1 MSTEA
6 SESSAHV
13 VDLVVVG
20 SGAAALAAAVTAAVL
35 GARVAVLEKTGAIGG
50 TSALSGG
57 EIWIPGSRQA
67 REAGVADS
75 ADAVLTYLRSLLG
88 DALDEARTRSFL
100 DAGPSALAWL
110 EQETR
115 LRYALMPLSADYHCD
130 MPGAS
135 HGGRSLAVLPFD
147 GRILG
152 DDLPRL
158 RLPLRNAL
166 IFGGT
171 SVCTRLDLPHL
182 LSAGRSAASA
192 WHAARLIGRGWLDRL
207 AGHPRGTRLTNGN
220 ALVGR
225 LLATLRERGVEVR
238 TGAAVRAL
246 LTAGRSVQG
255 VEYVVGD
262 RVHRVQARRGVVLAT
277 GGFSASTLRRAL
289 HFAHVRSG
297 IEHQPLPPAGSTG
310 DAFMLT
316 EPLGVR
322 PPAAMDRP
330 AAWTPVSMVPVASG
344 EAAPFPH
351 FSDRGRP
358 GIVAVGPDGERFVN
372 ESLSYHEFVTGMLER
387 GFGHAWLLADHR
399 ALRRHGLGAVRP
411 FPSPIGGH
419 LGSGYLVRGRSW
431 AELAQRIGVAAEA
444 LERTIA
450 RFNEHAAQGNDP
462 EFGRGRTVFERR
474 YGDASH
480 GPNPALGALRQAPFY
495 AVKVMPGDIGT
506 FLGLPTDG
514 DARVLAV
521 DGEPVAGLY
530 AAGNAAH
537 SLFGGHYPSAGITL
551 GPALTFGWL
560 AARHALGVGP
570 AVLATP
576 NTKDTPSHASTA
588 DPVA

>member
-1 MSTEA
+1 MLAEA
-6 SESSAHV
+6 GGTGNV

-20 SGAAALAAAVTAAVL
+20 SGAAALAAAATAAVL

-182 LSAGRSAASA
+182 LAAGRSAASA

-225 LLATLRERGVEVR
+225 LLATLRERGVAVN
-238 TGAAVRAL
+238 TGADVRSL
-246 LTAGRSVQG
+246 LVEDGRVTG
-255 VEYVVGD
+255 VEYVQATQT
-262 RVHRVQARRGVVLAT
+262 HRLLARRGVVLAS
-277 GGFSASTLRRAL
+277 GGFSASAQQRAR
-289 HFAHVRSG
+289 HFAHVKRG
-297 IEHQPLPPAGSTG
+297 AAHQALPPEGTTG
-310 DAFMLT
+310 DAFALA
-316 EPLGVR
+316 EPLGVK
-322 PPAAMDRP
+322 PPTQPMRP
-330 AAWTPVSMVPVASG
+330 AAWTPVSLVPTASG
-344 EAAPFPH
+344 TPAPFPH

-358 GIVAVGPDGERFVN
+358 GVVAVGPDGERFVN
-372 ESLSYHEFVTGMLER
+372 ESLSYHEFVSAMHER
-387 GFGHAWLLADHR
+387 RFAHAWLLADHT

-411 FPSPIGGH
+411 FPSPIGSH
-419 LGSGYLVRGRSW
+419 LRSGYLLRGRSW
-431 AELAQRIGVAAEA
+431 ADLARQMGIGAER
-444 LERTIA
+444 LEQTLA
-450 RFNEHAAQGNDP
+450 RFNDHAAHGRDP
-462 EFGRGRTVFERR
+462 DFGRGGSVFERR
-474 YGDASH
+474 YGDPSH
-480 GPNPALGALRQAPFY
+480 RPNPALGALQQAPFY
-495 AVKVMPGDIGT
+495 ALKVLPGDIGT

-514 DARVLAV
+514 AARVLDA
-521 DGEPVAGLY
+521 DGRPVPGLY
-530 AAGNAAH
+530 AAGSTAH

-560 AARHALGVGP
+560 AARHAMGVDSAPAALPTSQDTLG
-570 AVLATP
+570 
-576 NTKDTPSHASTA
+576 HARTA
-588 DPVA
+588 DPIA